1 MALKSKR
8 GPSSAQ
14 SARLG
19 RDDNEMLKRNLKNQN
34 PKTKTQN
41 KTKSKSAQLKLAA
54 TRGLTRVSY
63 FVIRRHRNF
72 YYLSFYCVYF
82 LS

>member
-34 PKTKTQN
+34 PKPKNQNPKPKTQN
-41 KTKSKSAQLKLAA
+41 PKQDQ
-54 TRGLTRVSY
+54 
-63 FVIRRHRNF
+63 I
-72 YYLSFYCVYF
+72 
-82 LS
+82 